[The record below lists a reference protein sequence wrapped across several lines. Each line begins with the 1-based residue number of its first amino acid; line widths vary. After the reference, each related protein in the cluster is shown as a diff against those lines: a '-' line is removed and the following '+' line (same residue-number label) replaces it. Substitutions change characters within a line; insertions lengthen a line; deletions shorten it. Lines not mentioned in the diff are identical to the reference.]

1 MRLKRLSLLFFLITF
16 IIGTDTFLVS
26 PLLPTLTQYYGI
38 PEHLSGFIV
47 SAYALGYTLSA
58 IVVGPISDRH
68 DRRRI
73 LLIGLLIFA
82 GATALGG
89 LANTYPMMLAAR
101 FLAGLAAAC
110 AGPQIWAAIPL
121 LFPKDQVVKMMGYVS
136 AGLAVA
142 QIVGVPLGSFLA
154 AVSWRFPFFFVGTIA
169 LLLTL
174 LSARYLPSLSSA
186 DDHESTAVYRQ
197 VWHNRPVVKLLLAY
211 FLFQMANFCGFA
223 FIGTWFAK
231 SYGLSVSLIG
241 SLMLVIGIGQF
252 IGSLLSSRF
261 VRWLTLPR
269 AFALEFLL
277 FIIGYIILP
286 VAPAA
291 WVAALILAFIY
302 LIGGAIFPLFMSTLQ
317 AQAGETRGTIAALA
331 NAAMYL
337 GEAISGGIGGFLI
350 ANFTGFYGV
359 AWFTAA
365 GVGVAALLY
374 AAQGCFRSVHNADR

>member
-1 MRLKRLSLLFFLITF
+1 MRLKRLSLLFFLIMF

-38 PEHLSGFIV
+38 TTSASGFIV

-58 IVVGPISDRH
+58 IVVGPISDRR

-73 LLIGLLIFA
+73 LLIGLAIFA

-89 LANTYPMMLAAR
+89 LANTFPMMLAAR
-101 FLAGLAAAC
+101 FLAGLAAAF
-110 AGPQIWAAIPL
+110 AGPQIWAAVPL
-121 LFPKDQVVKMMGYVS
+121 LFPKDQVVKVMGYVT

-142 QIVGVPLGSFLA
+142 QIIGVPLGSFLA

-169 LLLTL
+169 LVLTL
-174 LSARYLPSLSSA
+174 VSARYLPSLNTTE
-186 DDHESTAVYRQ
+186 DHAPTAVYQQ
-197 VWHNRPVVKLLLAY
+197 VWRNRPVVKLLLAY

-241 SLMLVIGIGQF
+241 SLMLVIGLGQF
-252 IGSLLSSRF
+252 AGSLLSSRL
-261 VRWLTLPR
+261 VHWLTLPR

-286 VAPAA
+286 IAPAA
-291 WVAALILAFIY
+291 WVATLILAFIY
-302 LIGGAIFPLFMSTLQ
+302 LIGGAIFPLFMTTLQ
-317 AQAGETRGTIAALA
+317 DQAGETRGTIASLA

-337 GEAISGGIGGFLI
+337 GEAVSGGIGGFLI
-350 ANFTGFYGV
+350 ATFTGFYGI

-365 GVGVAALLY
+365 GALVAALLY
-374 AAQGCFRSVHNADR
+374 AAQGYFRAEKA

>member
-1 MRLKRLSLLFFLITF
+1 MKRKRLSLLFFLVVF

-26 PLLPTLTQYYGI
+26 PLLPTLTRYYGI
-38 PEHLSGFIV
+38 TTNLSGFIV

-58 IVVGPISDRH
+58 VIVGPISDRH

-73 LLIGLLIFA
+73 LLIGMTVFA

-89 LANTYPMMLAAR
+89 LANTYPLMLAAR
-101 FLAGLAAAC
+101 FLAGLAAAF
-110 AGPQIWAAIPL
+110 AGPQVWAAIPL
-121 LFPKDQVVKMMGYVS
+121 LFPKNQVVKEMGYVT

-142 QIVGVPLGSFLA
+142 QIIGVPLGSFLA

-169 LLLTL
+169 LLLTI
-174 LSARYLPSLSSA
+174 LSARYLPSLNA
-186 DDHESTAVYRQ
+186 DTDQAPTAVYSQ
-197 VWHNRPVVKLLLAY
+197 VWHNRPVVKLLFAY

-231 SYGLSVSLIG
+231 SYSLAISLIG

-252 IGSLLSSRF
+252 IGSLLSSRL
-261 VRWLTLPR
+261 VHWLTLPK

-277 FIIGYIILP
+277 FIAGYIVLP
-286 VAPAA
+286 IAPSALLA
-291 WVAALILAFIY
+291 TLILAFIY

-317 AQAGETRGTIAALA
+317 EQAGETRGTIASLA

-350 ANFTGFYGV
+350 ANFTGFYGI

-365 GVGVAALLY
+365 GALVAALLY
-374 AAQGCFRSVHNADR
+374 GAQGYFRTVKN

>member
-1 MRLKRLSLLFFLITF
+1 MKRKRLSLLFFLVVF

-26 PLLPTLTQYYGI
+26 PLLPTLTRYYGI
-38 PEHLSGFIV
+38 TTNLSGFIV

-58 IVVGPISDRH
+58 VIVGPISDRH

-73 LLIGLLIFA
+73 LLIGMTVFA

-89 LANTYPMMLAAR
+89 LANTYPLMLAAR
-101 FLAGLAAAC
+101 FLAGLAAAF
-110 AGPQIWAAIPL
+110 AGPQVWAAIPL
-121 LFPKDQVVKMMGYVS
+121 LFPKDQVVKEMGYVT

-142 QIVGVPLGSFLA
+142 QIIGVPLGSFLA

-169 LLLTL
+169 LLLTI
-174 LSARYLPSLSSA
+174 LSARYLPSLNA
-186 DDHESTAVYRQ
+186 DTYQAPTAVYSQ
-197 VWHNRPVVKLLLAY
+197 VWHNRPVVKLLFAY

-223 FIGTWFAK
+223 FIGTWFTK
-231 SYGLSVSLIG
+231 SYSLAISLIG

-252 IGSLLSSRF
+252 IGSLLSSRL
-261 VRWLTLPR
+261 VHWLTLSK

-277 FIIGYIILP
+277 FIAGYIVLP
-286 VAPAA
+286 IAPSA
-291 WVAALILAFIY
+291 WLATLILAFIY

-317 AQAGETRGTIAALA
+317 EQAGETRGTIASLA

-350 ANFTGFYGV
+350 ANFTGFYGI

-365 GVGVAALLY
+365 GALVAALLY
-374 AAQGCFRSVHNADR
+374 GAQRYFRTVKN

>member
-186 DDHESTAVYRQ
+186 DDHES
-197 VWHNRPVVKLLLAY
+197 NRGVPPSLAQSAGGQAALCLFPVPD
-211 FLFQMANFCGFA
+211 
-223 FIGTWFAK
+223 
-231 SYGLSVSLIG
+231 
-241 SLMLVIGIGQF
+241 GQF
-252 IGSLLSSRF
+252 LRLRVHWHLVCQKLRLIRF
-261 VRWLTLPR
+261 PDRQFDAGHRDRPIHR
-269 AFALEFLL
+269 Q
-277 FIIGYIILP
+277 P
-286 VAPAA
+286 VKQ
-291 WVAALILAFIY
+291 
-302 LIGGAIFPLFMSTLQ
+302 PL
-317 AQAGETRGTIAALA
+317 RALA
-331 NAAMYL
+331 DAAPGIRPGISALHHWLHHLASGARGL
-337 GEAISGGIGGFLI
+337 GGGIDS
-350 ANFTGFYGV
+350 GV
-359 AWFTAA
+359 HLLDRRGHIPAVHVHLA
-365 GVGVAALLY
+365 GPS
-374 AAQGCFRSVHNADR
+374 R

>member
-1 MRLKRLSLLFFLITF
+1 MHLKRLSLLFFLIMF

-38 PEHLSGFIV
+38 TTSASGFIV

-68 DRRRI
+68 DRRHI
-73 LLIGLLIFA
+73 LLIGMIIFA

-89 LANTYPMMLAAR
+89 LANTFPMMLAAR
-101 FLAGLAAAC
+101 FLAGLAAAF
-110 AGPQIWAAIPL
+110 AGPQIWAAVPL
-121 LFPKDQVVKMMGYVS
+121 LFPKEQVVKVMGYVS

-142 QIVGVPLGSFLA
+142 QIIGVPLGSFLA
-154 AVSWRFPFFFVGTIA
+154 AVSWRFPFFFVGTTA
-169 LLLTL
+169 LILTL
-174 LSARYLPSLSSA
+174 ISAHNLPSLNTPE
-186 DDHESTAVYRQ
+186 DHTPTAVYRQ

-252 IGSLLSSRF
+252 AGSLLSGRF
-261 VRWLTLPR
+261 VNWLTLPK

-277 FIIGYIILP
+277 FIIGYVILP
-286 VAPAA
+286 IASAA
-291 WVAALILAFIY
+291 WLATLILAFIY
-302 LIGGAIFPLFMSTLQ
+302 LIGGAIFPLFMTTLQ
-317 AQAGETRGTIAALA
+317 DQAGNTRGTIAALS

-337 GEAISGGIGGFLI
+337 GEAVSGGIGGFLI
-350 ANFTGFYGV
+350 ANFTGFYGI

-365 GVGVAALLY
+365 GVLVAGLLY
-374 AAQGCFRSVHNADR
+374 AAQGYFRPIKD

>member
-1 MRLKRLSLLFFLITF
+1 MKRKRLSLLFFLVVF

-26 PLLPTLTQYYGI
+26 PLLPTLTRYYGI
-38 PEHLSGFIV
+38 TTNLSGFIV

-58 IVVGPISDRH
+58 VIVGPISDRH

-73 LLIGLLIFA
+73 LLIGMTVFA

-89 LANTYPMMLAAR
+89 LANTYPLMLAAR
-101 FLAGLAAAC
+101 FLAGLAAAF
-110 AGPQIWAAIPL
+110 AGPQVWAAIPL
-121 LFPKDQVVKMMGYVS
+121 LFPKDQVVKEMGYVT

-142 QIVGVPLGSFLA
+142 QIIGVPLGSFLA

-169 LLLTL
+169 LLLTI
-174 LSARYLPSLSSA
+174 LSARYLPSLNA
-186 DDHESTAVYRQ
+186 DTDQAPTAVYSQ
-197 VWHNRPVVKLLLAY
+197 VWHNRPVVKLLFAY

-231 SYGLSVSLIG
+231 SYSLAISLIG

-252 IGSLLSSRF
+252 IGSLLSSRL
-261 VRWLTLPR
+261 VHWLTLPK

-277 FIIGYIILP
+277 FIAGYIVLP
-286 VAPAA
+286 IAPSA
-291 WVAALILAFIY
+291 WLATLILAFIY

-317 AQAGETRGTIAALA
+317 EQAGETRGTIASLA

-350 ANFTGFYGV
+350 ANFTGFYGI

-365 GVGVAALLY
+365 GALVAALLY
-374 AAQGCFRSVHNADR
+374 GAQGYFRTVKN